1 MDELH
6 SEENY
11 VKVPH
16 WVMSYLMTAKLN
28 MTQFRII
35 NAIIRFTYGYHQEEH
50 WMSLDFLSQ
59 LTECDKRQIRRE
71 LNALIKAGI
80 VLARIENKR
89 RYLKL
94 NPRLAEKMED
104 SLDLLI
110 EDSLDPYLG
119 DSSDLHIKKKNKEK
133 DIKEKH
139 YIDFNQID
147 DTFINFY
154 LEYYKKAMKKEH
166 VKISEESYMFIETQI
181 NHLIDCGTEQKEWEQ
196 QVKQFFKDPIHTPNN
211 RSIVYFLNITYRYF
225 DVGRYDQFDK

>member
-6 SEENY
+6 SEDKF
-11 VKVPH
+11 VRVPH
-16 WVMSYLMTAKLN
+16 WVMDYQMSADLNGTQQKIFTAIV
-28 MTQFRII
+28 RS
-35 NAIIRFTYGYHQEEH
+35 TYGYNQNERWLSVSYLSKLTKCHEE
-50 WMSLDFLSQ
+50 Q
-59 LTECDKRQIRRE
+59 VKRE
-71 LNALIKAGI
+71 LRKMIQLGVII
-80 VLARIENKR
+80 QRIDQKKRFLQINPKLGNELGSFEGNGLGSYMGNELGSLLKKENKER
-89 RYLKL
+89 
-94 NPRLAEKMED
+94 
-104 SLDLLI
+104 
-110 EDSLDPYLG
+110 
-119 DSSDLHIKKKNKEK
+119 
-133 DIKEKH
+133 DIKEKL
-139 YIDFNQID
+139 YIDFDQID